1 VLFKYDSNSKVVGVV
16 NFKGNRF
23 SLTKIAVKEGGG
35 GEVGQIIDVVLQIQ
49 IDYFFV
55 SHTDWRAIAY
65 CQREDALV
73 LIHLDMLELP
83 NYSILAPTPYAELY
97 RFNGKIDTLCFY
109 MEDYLVVATKDQSI
123 KVVPYREL

>member
-1 VLFKYDSNSKVVGVV
+1 MLFKYDSNSKVVGVV

-35 GEVGQIIDVVLQIQ
+35 EVGQSIDVVLQIQ

-83 NYSILAPTPYAELY
+83 NYSILAPTPYA
-97 RFNGKIDTLCFY
+97 
-109 MEDYLVVATKDQSI
+109 
-123 KVVPYREL
+123 